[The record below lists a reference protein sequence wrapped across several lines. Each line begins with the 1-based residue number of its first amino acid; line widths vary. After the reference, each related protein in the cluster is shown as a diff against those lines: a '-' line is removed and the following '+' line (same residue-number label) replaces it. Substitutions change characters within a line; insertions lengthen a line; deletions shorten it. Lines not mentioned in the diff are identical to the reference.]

1 MVNIIR
7 QLGTIANN
15 ERIELATLPVSDLL
29 DNSIERLKSEY
40 EVEAKV
46 ELKTDFQNEPTI
58 SANAETFEI
67 ILGKLLIN
75 AWESYHKDTRDEDRT
90 ITLSARIA
98 RERGPAML
106 ELKVT
111 DQGEGIAPDIGE
123 TLFEPFITT
132 KTSVGRGM
140 GLTIA
145 RHTARNLGG
154 DVQVVTN
161 SDGGVTATL
170 THPI

>member
-1 MVNIIR
+1 MKGQGR
-7 QLGTIANN
+7 QEILTHMPAV
-15 ERIELATLPVSDLL
+15 EPA
-29 DNSIERLKSEY
+29 IERARPVTLK
-40 EVEAKV
+40 
-46 ELKTDFQNEPTI
+46 
-58 SANAETFEI
+58 
-67 ILGKLLIN
+67 
-75 AWESYHKDTRDEDRT
+75 
-90 ITLSARIA
+90 ARIA

-106 ELKVT
+106 ELKVL
-111 DQGEGIAPDIGE
+111 DAGEGIASEVAD

-154 DVQVVTN
+154 DVKIERTP
-161 SDGGVTATL
+161 DGGTAATL